1 MWTFLEIHHK
11 FLSQGEETFD
21 KALRISIWQA
31 SLGLVRQPTELFF
44 KLILLLYFHVETS
57 AAQDSDKINV
67 TEAKRM
73 TTVSE
78 LEKLTENKLPE
89 RGNANQA
96 FWCEEKDLEKIEL
109 FQGDHVR
116 LKTKGGGPLI
126 GKE

>member
-1 MWTFLEIHHK
+1 M
-11 FLSQGEETFD
+11 
-21 KALRISIWQA
+21 
-31 SLGLVRQPTELFF
+31 
-44 KLILLLYFHVETS
+44 YFHVETS
-57 AAQDSDKINV
+57 TAQDSDKINV

-89 RGNANQA
+89 RDNANQA

-126 GKE
+126 GKEYR

>member
-1 MWTFLEIHHK
+1 
-11 FLSQGEETFD
+11 
-21 KALRISIWQA
+21 
-31 SLGLVRQPTELFF
+31 
-44 KLILLLYFHVETS
+44 
-57 AAQDSDKINV
+57 
-67 TEAKRM
+67 M

-78 LEKLTENKLPE
+78 LEKLTENRLPE

-126 GKE
+126 GKEIFLAILVIQEIQRCSKLLKVIFFLLNLMLIQLTI